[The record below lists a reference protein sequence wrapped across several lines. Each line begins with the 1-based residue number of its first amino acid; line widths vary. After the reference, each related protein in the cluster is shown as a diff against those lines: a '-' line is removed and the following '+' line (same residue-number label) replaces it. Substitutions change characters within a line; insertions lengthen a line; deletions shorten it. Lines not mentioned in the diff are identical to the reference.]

1 MLKMEMRLNG
11 RKITSAAQ
19 FERELGR
26 SIEKHAR
33 DRLKKAAG
41 PGVRLKKTR
50 EGHVLEGAPDRI
62 ERTKQKLRRHG
73 RL

>member
-1 MLKMEMRLNG
+1 MLKIEIRLNS
-11 RKITSAAQ
+11 RKIASVRQ

-26 SIEKHAR
+26 SIEKHVH
-33 DRLKKAAG
+33 DRIRKVAG

-50 EGHVLEGAPDRI
+50 DGYVLEGAPDQI
-62 ERTKQKLRRHG
+62 ERTKKKLHRYG